1 MITLYSTHCPK
12 CKIIEMKL
20 AQKKVDFE
28 MVDDTDAVVEVGRAN
43 HILSAPILKVDE
55 KFYDFSGAV
64 KFINE
69 VE

>member
-1 MITLYSTHCPK
+1 
-12 CKIIEMKL
+12 MKL

-28 MVDDTDAVVEVGRAN
+28 MVDDTDTVVEVGRAN